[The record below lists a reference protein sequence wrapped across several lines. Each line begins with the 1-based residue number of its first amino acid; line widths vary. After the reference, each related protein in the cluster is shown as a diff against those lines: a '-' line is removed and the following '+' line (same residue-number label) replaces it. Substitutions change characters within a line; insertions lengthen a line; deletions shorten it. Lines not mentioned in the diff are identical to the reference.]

1 MGVIKKQS
9 ISGSI
14 YSYIGVGLG
23 FIVSGILLP
32 RLLKTEEV
40 GLLRLLVSY
49 STLMAQF
56 AVLGFNSVTIKLFP
70 LFRDEKKKHHGF
82 LGLALLISLVGFL
95 ITVLVYI
102 GMHNYVIE
110 NAKEKST
117 LFINYYYYVI
127 PMVFFTMVFGIFDTY
142 YRVLYNATK
151 GIVYK
156 EIVQRLLIIISILL
170 YYFKLVD
177 FKTLVLLYT
186 IAIISPALFL
196 LGALIKDKQ
205 LFLKPEFGFIDKK
218 MTRQM
223 ISVALFGIVA
233 SYSGVIVMN
242 TDLIMVS
249 YYLGLSL
256 TGIYTITFFFG
267 SLILIPLRT
276 MGKIGSV
283 VVSEAWQ
290 KNDRNTIIDIYHKS
304 SLTLSVIGL
313 LLLIG
318 IWGNVDNIFRII
330 GPNYELGK
338 YVILFI
344 GIGNLFDVALG
355 TSSQIIVNSPKYK
368 WQSYLL
374 LFFVILVILTNIIF
388 IPIYGIVGAAIA
400 SMISKFLYN
409 FSKFLFLYIKYKFQP
424 FTTKHIY
431 LLILGIG
438 VWFVST
444 LIPAFDNFIIDIIL
458 RSLIISILFVTGI
471 YFLRISDD
479 INTVI
484 DKTLLRVFK

>member
-23 FIVSGILLP
+23 FIVSGLLLP

-170 YYFKLVD
+170 YYFELVD

-196 LGALIKDKQ
+196 LVALIKDKQ

-223 ISVALFGIVA
+223 MSVALFGIVA

-242 TDLIMVS
+242 IDLIMVS

-256 TGIYTITFFFG
+256 TGIYTINFFFG
-267 SLILIPLRT
+267 SLILVPLRT
-276 MGKIGSV
+276 MGKIV
-283 VVSEAWQ
+283 AIVISEAWQ

-355 TSSQIIVNSPKYK
+355 ISPHIIVNSPNYK
-368 WQSYLL
+368 WLSYLL
-374 LFFVILVILTNIIF
+374 LFFVMLVILTNIIF

-400 SMISKFLYN
+400 SLISKFLFN

-424 FTTKHIY
+424 FTAKHIY
-431 LLILGIG
+431 LLILGIV

-444 LIPAFDNFIIDIIL
+444 LIPPFDNFIFDIIL
-458 RSLIISILFVTGI
+458 RSLIITILFVTGI
-471 YFLRISDD
+471 YFLKISND

-484 DKTLLRVFK
+484 DKTLVRVFK

>member
-82 LGLALLISLVGFL
+82 LGLVLLISLVGFL

-170 YYFKLVD
+170 YYFELVD

-223 ISVALFGIVA
+223 MSVALFGIVA

-256 TGIYTITFFFG
+256 TGIYTINFFFG
-267 SLILIPLRT
+267 SLILVPLRT
-276 MGKIGSV
+276 MGKIV
-283 VVSEAWQ
+283 AIVISEAWQ

-374 LFFVILVILTNIIF
+374 LFFVTLVILTNIIF

-400 SMISKFLYN
+400 SMISKFLFN
-409 FSKFLFLYIKYKFQP
+409 FSRFLFLYIKYKFQP
-424 FTTKHIY
+424 FTAKHIY

-444 LIPAFDNFIIDIIL
+444 LIPPFDNFIIDIIL
-458 RSLIISILFVTGI
+458 RSLLISFLFVTGI
-471 YFLRISDD
+471 YFLKISHD

-484 DKTLLRVFK
+484 DNVLAP